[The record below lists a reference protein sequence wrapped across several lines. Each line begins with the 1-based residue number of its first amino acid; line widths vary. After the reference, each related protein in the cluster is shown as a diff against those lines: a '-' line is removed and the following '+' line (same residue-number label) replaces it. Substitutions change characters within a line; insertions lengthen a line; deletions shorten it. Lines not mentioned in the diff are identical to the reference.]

1 MNRLARRMAR
11 AIEMDGPLSIAT
23 FMTMASHDRE
33 DGFYASRESI
43 GAHGAF
49 ITAPEISQI
58 FGELLGLWCVQS
70 WRDQGS
76 PTPARLVELGPGR
89 GMLMK
94 DALRAARIAPDFLA
108 GLEVVLME
116 ASPALEAVQR
126 EQLRDAPA
134 ATRWVSQWDQIA
146 GDRPLFLLANEFLDA
161 LPVRQFVMTEHGWCE
176 RMVIVNAA
184 NDLAFALAPIPSPLD
199 VPAERGPAE
208 PGAVYEISPASQGL
222 VEEASHAIAAYGGA
236 ALFIDYGHEGSG
248 FGDTLQAVS
257 RHKQDGILD
266 APGESDLSAHVDFSA
281 LASVASN
288 ACARAY
294 GPIGQGAF
302 LRGLGIDTR
311 GTNLAERNPGCADGI
326 AAAIDRLTGKREMGA
341 LFKAFA
347 ILPGG
352 APPPPGF

>member
-11 AIEMDGPLSIAT
+11 AIEMDGPLSIAS
-23 FMTMASHDRE
+23 FMTMALHDRE

-43 GAHGAF
+43 GARGAF

-70 WRDQGS
+70 WRDQES

-89 GMLMK
+89 GTLMK
-94 DALRAARIAPDFLA
+94 DALRAAQIAPDLLA
-108 GLEVVLME
+108 GLEVVLVE
-116 ASPALEAVQR
+116 ASPALEAAQR

-134 ATRWVSQWDQIA
+134 TTRWVSQWDQIA

-161 LPVRQFVMTEHGWCE
+161 LPVRQFVMTERGWCE
-176 RMVIVNAA
+176 RMVIVDATG
-184 NDLAFALAPIPSPLD
+184 DLAFALAPAPTPLV
-199 VPAERGPAE
+199 VPAERGTAE

-222 VEEASHAIAAYGGA
+222 VEEASRAIAAYGGA
-236 ALFIDYGHEGSG
+236 ALFIDYGHEGCG
-248 FGDTLQAVS
+248 YGDTLQAVS
-257 RHKQDGILD
+257 RHKPAGILD
-266 APGESDLSAHVDFSA
+266 APGESDLSAHVDFAA
-281 LASVASN
+281 LGSVASN
-288 ACARAY
+288 AGARAY
-294 GPIGQGAF
+294 GAIGQGEF
-302 LRGLGIDTR
+302 LRALGIETR
-311 GTNLAERNPGCADGI
+311 GARLAERNPGCADGV
-326 AAAIDRLTGKREMGA
+326 AAAIDRLTSKREMGA